1 MPNLQNADNKG
12 MDAFTLSL
20 ILGVGA
26 PLVLISGGT
35 VWFLVRWLI
44 NRRRLALQAAA
55 QEAAQASPWMNN
67 YMQPPLHA
75 LQSASGAALNTS
87 TPSRGVSE
95 AFPTPTL
102 PTQPTYTPSDLRP
115 VTTAFPQQML
125 TMRSNGVADYPLNG
139 DLRLLPIDSLDLSL
153 EVTRAIETNGN
164 GQMPLLSNTPTALI
178 DTPTSSMPSSPPISR
193 VLPVPPMLIQA
204 PSVKDD
210 SVLETVMRQ
219 AQMGLFALPGREK
232 SLVH

>member
-1 MPNLQNADNKG
+1 

-44 NRRRLALQAAA
+44 NRRKLALQEAA
-55 QEAAQASPWMNN
+55 QEPAQASPWINN

-75 LQSASGAALNTS
+75 LQSASGAALNTL
-87 TPSRGVSE
+87 TPSRSVSE
-95 AFPTPTL
+95 AFPTPKL

-125 TMRSNGVADYPLNG
+125 TMRSNGVADYPPNG

-164 GQMPLLSNTPTALI
+164 GQMPLLSSSPIALI
-178 DTPTSSMPSSPPISR
+178 DIPTSSMPSSPPISQTIPA
-193 VLPVPPMLIQA
+193 LLGTGQPPSIKGDL
-204 PSVKDD
+204 
-210 SVLETVMRQ
+210 VLEAVMRQ
-219 AQMGLFALPGREK
+219 AQLGLFALPGREK
-232 SLVH
+232 SLIY